1 MKIDGIDRSYFS
13 QKLNSSVTGGSRV
26 STEPVTGNLV
36 SLEGLLSELLVAT
49 VLDGVHLESVRV
61 GVDEM
66 VLGEQVGDG
75 VHEASDTED
84 HSGLD
89 LLIGSL
95 SVTNVGDVFGDIMG
109 HLGGR

>member
-1 MKIDGIDRSYFS
+1 M
-13 QKLNSSVTGGSRV
+13 TGGSRV

-49 VLDGVHLESVRV
+49 VLDSVHFESMRV
-61 GVDEM
+61 SVDHM
-66 VLGEQVGDG
+66 VLGEEVGDG

-89 LLIGSL
+89 LLIVITLQGAIEKNPIL
-95 SVTNVGDVFGDIMG
+95 
-109 HLGGR
+109 L

>member
-1 MKIDGIDRSYFS
+1 M
-13 QKLNSSVTGGSRV
+13 TGGSRV

-49 VLDGVHLESVRV
+49 VLDSVHFESMRV
-61 GVDEM
+61 SVDEM
-66 VLGEQVGDG
+66 VLGEEVGDG

-89 LLIGSL
+89 LLIGTL
-95 SVTNVGDVFGDIMG
+95 GVTKVGDVFGDIVG